1 MEIVRAGTDELL
13 VDDASIDDRLA
24 FDARADVAA
33 FALLYQQHVERVF
46 RYLRARGLLEDDAAE
61 LTSQTFERALRHIDS
76 YRPGGSGWVPWLI
89 RIARNASIDAARRR
103 RDRPLNDADA
113 RSLTDPDPTPEDAA
127 VSADEGRWIRSLVA
141 TLPEIQRDAL
151 ELRFGAGLSSREIAA
166 VIGKSE
172 AATKKLLT
180 RSLATLKEASRHGR

>member
-1 MEIVRAGTDELL
+1 MEIARAGADEMHG
-13 VDDASIDDRLA
+13 DDASIDDRLA
-24 FDARADVAA
+24 LEARSDVAA

-76 YRPGGSGWVPWLI
+76 YRPGGPGLAAWLI
-89 RIARNASIDAARRR
+89 RIARNASIDASRRR
-103 RDRPLNDADA
+103 RDHRLDDAGA
-113 RSLTDPDPTPEDAA
+113 RSLPDPAPTPEDAA
-127 VSADEGRWIRSLVA
+127 VTADEGRWIRSLVA
-141 TLPEIQRDAL
+141 TLPEIQREAL
-151 ELRFGAGLSSREIAA
+151 ALRFGGGLSSREIAA

-180 RSLATLKEASRHGR
+180 RSLATLKEASRHER

>member
-1 MEIVRAGTDELL
+1 MEIARAGADEMEG
-13 VDDASIDDRLA
+13 DDASIDDRLA
-24 FDARADVAA
+24 LEARSDIAA

-61 LTSQTFERALRHIDS
+61 VTSQTFERALSHIDS
-76 YRPGGSGWVPWLI
+76 YRPGGSGLAPWLI

-103 RDRPLNDADA
+103 RDRPLDDADA
-113 RSLTDPDPTPEDAA
+113 RSLLDPAPTPEDAA
-127 VSADEGRWIRSLVA
+127 VTADESRWIRSLVA
-141 TLPEIQRDAL
+141 TLPELQRDAL
-151 ELRFGAGLSSREIAA
+151 ALRFGGGLSSREIAT

-180 RSLATLKEASRHGR
+180 RSLATLKEASRHER

>member
-180 RSLATLKEASRHGR
+180 RSLATLKEASRHEG